1 MGHTAIPAVGSSRER
16 GGARVI
22 APAASE
28 LRSTRHDVSRVKTG
42 PLTPLLALTA
52 VIYGW
57 VFAPT
62 LTEDRPILAGGTVDV
77 YGTVDGS
84 EG

>member
-1 MGHTAIPAVGSSRER
+1 M
-16 GGARVI
+16 
-22 APAASE
+22 
-28 LRSTRHDVSRVKTG
+28 SRVKTG
-42 PLTPLLALTA
+42 PITPFLALTA

-57 VFAPT
+57 VLAPT